1 MVDKLGK
8 YFLDVRMALSY
19 LELQLN
25 LLSVGHLSPTI
36 IAPHDLRGLMHS
48 IAQTL
53 PDNFKL
59 ASDPDKEIWYYYRIL
74 SCRTLFDSKSIYIV
88 S

>member
-8 YFLDVRMALSY
+8 YFLDFCMALTY

-25 LLSVGHLSPTI
+25 FLVGHLSPSI
-36 IAPHDLRGLMHS
+36 ITPHDLRGLMHS
-48 IAQTL
+48 IAQML

-59 ASDPDKEIWYYYRIL
+59 ASDPDKDI
-74 SCRTLFDSKSIYIV
+74 
-88 S
+88 